1 MERKI
6 LISAP
11 RHIQNTKILHK
22 FLLLVAPVNWMYPT
36 ALNFK
41 WVLNLQEV
49 FLNCKCAENFKWI
62 MGGKS
67 CAVGF
72 TIMHVTHIVTA
83 STEMQKNSSLPNLSL
98 TASTSPAI
106 KTAQNPMISC
116 STNHSQSYTKT
127 VQSFPRVGS
136 KCMQFWRNC
145 LRLWDSKVIQILCAV
160 WLPFLQSV
168 I

>member
-1 MERKI
+1 MCAGCCCYFRPSKPHSGTLCTPFSHSLHFRKNILYMERKI

-11 RHIQNTKILHK
+11 RHIQTTKILRK
-22 FLLLVAPVNWMYPT
+22 FLLLVAPVNWMYHT

-62 MGGKS
+62 TGGKS

-72 TIMHVTHIVTA
+72 TTMRVTHIATA

-98 TASTSPAI
+98 TVSTSRPQKLLKI
-106 KTAQNPMISC
+106 RMLIQ
-116 STNHSQSYTKT
+116 
-127 VQSFPRVGS
+127 RVN
-136 KCMQFWRNC
+136 RY
-145 LRLWDSKVIQILCAV
+145 
-160 WLPFLQSV
+160 
-168 I
+168 